1 MNLCVSLKEMC
12 GPWRSARLE
21 VPGTS
26 EVPDTWIKPGAR
38 PEVPGT
44 WIKPGARPEVP
55 GTWIK
60 PGARPEVPGT
70 WIIEIIRLWVPGT
83 WKAVAAGRQPPAGGE
98 NSKPETMRPSGS

>member
-26 EVPDTWIKPGAR
+26 EVP
-38 PEVPGT
+38 GT

-60 PGARPEVPGT
+60 PGARPEGAGHLDYRDHTPLGAR
-70 WIIEIIRLWVPGT
+70 RL
-83 WKAVAAGRQPPAGGE
+83 AGSAR
-98 NSKPETMRPSGS
+98 RPSTPGRR

>member
-26 EVPDTWIKPGAR
+26 
-38 PEVPGT
+38 EVPGT